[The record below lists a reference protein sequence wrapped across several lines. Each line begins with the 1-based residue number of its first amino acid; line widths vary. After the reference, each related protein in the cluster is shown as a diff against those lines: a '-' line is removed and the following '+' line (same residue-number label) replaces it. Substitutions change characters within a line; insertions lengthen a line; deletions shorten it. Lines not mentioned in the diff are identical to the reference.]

1 MSILVIAEH
10 DNKALNGATLNVV
23 AAAQKIGGDITVLVA
38 GSGAQA
44 VADQAAKVA
53 GVSKVLLADDAAYA
67 NQLAENVA
75 KLVAELGKGYTH
87 ILAASTTTGK
97 NVLPRAAAL
106 LDVSMITDVIAVD
119 GAKTF
124 KRPIYAGNA
133 IATVESGEAI
143 VVATVRGTAFDPVA
157 TEGAAASVEAA
168 TSQGDA
174 GISKFIN
181 EEIVK
186 SERPELTAARIVV
199 SGGRGVGSGENY
211 HAVLDPLAD
220 KLGAAQGASRAAVDA
235 GFVPNDMQVGQTGK
249 IVAPDLYIAVGIS
262 GAIQHLAGMKESKVI
277 VAINKDE
284 EAPIN
289 SVADYW
295 IVSDLNTVVPELV
308 SKI

>member
-10 DNKALNGATLNVV
+10 DNKALNAATLNVV

-44 VADQAAKVA
+44 VAEQAAKVA

-75 KLVAELGKGYTH
+75 KLVAELGKGYSH

-97 NVLPRAAAL
+97 NILPRAAAL
-106 LDVSMITDVIAVD
+106 LDVSMITDIIAVD
-119 GAKTF
+119 SANTF

-133 IATVESGEAI
+133 IATVESSESVI
-143 VVATVRGTAFDPVA
+143 VATVRGTAFDAVA
-157 TEGAAASVEAA
+157 AEGGSAAVEAAAS
-168 TSQGDA
+168 TGDA

-211 HAVLDPLAD
+211 HKILDPLAD

-289 SVADYW
+289 AVADYW
-295 IVSDLNTVVPELV
+295 LVGDLNTVIPELV

>member
-44 VADQAAKVA
+44 VADQAAQVA
-53 GVSKVLLADDAAYA
+53 GVSKVLLADNAAYA

-75 KLVAELGKGYTH
+75 KLVAELGKGYSH
-87 ILAASTTTGK
+87 ILAASTSNGK

-106 LDVSMITDVIAVD
+106 LDVSMITDIIAVESP
-119 GAKTF
+119 KTF

-133 IATVESGEAI
+133 IATVESSESV

-157 TEGAAASVEAA
+157 TTGGSAAVEAV
-168 TSQGDA
+168 SDVQDA
-174 GISKFIN
+174 GISTFIS

-211 HAVLDPLAD
+211 HKILDPLAD

-262 GAIQHLAGMKESKVI
+262 GAIQHLAGMKDSKVI

-289 SVADYW
+289 AVADYW
-295 IVSDLNTVVPELV
+295 LVGDLNTVIPELV

>member
-44 VADQAAKVA
+44 VADQAAQVA
-53 GVSKVLLADDAAYA
+53 GVSKVLLADNAAYA

-75 KLVAELGKGYTH
+75 ALVADLGKGYSH
-87 ILAASTTTGK
+87 ILAASTSNGK

-106 LDVSMITDVIAVD
+106 LDASMISDIIAVES
-119 GAKTF
+119 AKTF

-133 IATVESGEAI
+133 IATVESAED
-143 VVATVRGTAFDPVA
+143 VVIATVRGTAFDPVA
-157 TEGAAASVEAA
+157 TTGSSATVEAVSDVKDTA
-168 TSQGDA
+168 
-174 GISKFIN
+174 ISKFIS

-211 HAVLDPLAD
+211 HTVLDPLAD

-262 GAIQHLAGMKESKVI
+262 GAIQHLAGMKDSKVI

-289 SVADYW
+289 AVADYW
-295 IVSDLNTVVPELV
+295 LVGDLNTVVPELV

>member
-10 DNKALNGATLNVV
+10 DNKALNAATLNVV

-97 NVLPRAAAL
+97 NILPRAAAL
-106 LDVSMITDVIAVD
+106 LDVSMITDIIAVD
-119 GAKTF
+119 GPKTF

-133 IATVESGEAI
+133 IATVESGENI
-143 VVATVRGTAFDPVA
+143 VLATVRGTAFDAVA
-157 TEGAAASVEAA
+157 AEGGSAAVEAAAS
-168 TSQGDA
+168 TGDA

-211 HAVLDPLAD
+211 HKILDPLAD

-289 SVADYW
+289 AVADYW
-295 IVSDLNTVVPELV
+295 LVGDLNSVIPELV

>member
-53 GVSKVLLADDAAYA
+53 GVSKVLLADNAAYA

-75 KLVAELGKGYTH
+75 ALVADLGKGYTH

-106 LDVSMITDVIAVD
+106 LDSSMITDIIAVD

-133 IATVESGEAI
+133 IATVESAEAI
-143 VVATVRGTAFDPVA
+143 VIATVRGTAFDGVA
-157 TEGAAASVEAA
+157 AEGGSASVEAV
-168 TSQGDA
+168 SDVKDA
-174 GISKFIN
+174 GISKFIS

-199 SGGRGVGSGENY
+199 
-211 HAVLDPLAD
+211 
-220 KLGAAQGASRAAVDA
+220 
-235 GFVPNDMQVGQTGK
+235 
-249 IVAPDLYIAVGIS
+249 
-262 GAIQHLAGMKESKVI
+262 
-277 VAINKDE
+277 
-284 EAPIN
+284 
-289 SVADYW
+289 
-295 IVSDLNTVVPELV
+295 
-308 SKI
+308 